1 MRPHVNLLV
10 DVDTGDDEEDA
21 GAPRSPR
28 QQPAQAED
36 DGPLVLLH
44 HLHHEHQRERHGGE
58 DEEEGAEGE
67 DVGHDAGSLLALD
80 GELSH
85 LVSLGA
91 GGVGVPIGDHLVT
104 VLLVRR
110 HGQTVLD
117 TAVVTTHVVFA
128 IILYA

>member
-1 MRPHVNLLV
+1 MGSHINFFV
-10 DVDTGDDEEDA
+10 DINAGDDEEDSWAA
-21 GAPRSPR
+21 GSSS
-28 QQPAQAED
+28 QQPAESED

-58 DEEEGAEGE
+58 NEEEGAEGE

-117 TAVVTTHVVFA
+117 KAVVTTHVVFA